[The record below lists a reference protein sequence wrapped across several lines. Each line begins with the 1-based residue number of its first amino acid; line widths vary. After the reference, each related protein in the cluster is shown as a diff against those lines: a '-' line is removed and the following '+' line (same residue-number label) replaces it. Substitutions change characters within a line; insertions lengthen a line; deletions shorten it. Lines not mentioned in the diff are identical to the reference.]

1 MASVV
6 GLIASIA
13 TLAKVVKE
21 GLSVAKQLYNAPEE
35 LHSLL
40 VSQGIEPERV
50 REIVSQPRGRGTGK
64 LIDRFCSEIIQHL
77 FNNLHGSSRTLSL
90 I

>member
-40 VSQGIEPERV
+40 VSQGNECYQRRSI
-50 REIVSQPRGRGTGK
+50 S
-64 LIDRFCSEIIQHL
+64 
-77 FNNLHGSSRTLSL
+77 
-90 I
+90 